1 MITEHALSH
10 VPTLDDPGI
19 RDQVVLAFKRTKA
32 RDLVKARAEELV
44 KEIEA
49 GLAKPEGERKTMSEI
64 LDGKTILGTPDSTVL
79 TMRQTLPF
87 SWMEQSMTPQ
97 MNFMQQPTAQLSS
110 IRFADEIA
118 GTIRY
123 AGPKFMQVIFED
135 IANDGVGVVPNDDF
149 SSYYVVQVLDRTA
162 SDASG
167 EEILEQQFLTEAKQF
182 GFRNGV
188 VASVVQNDVAGPT
201 ALEWEKNVWRKY
213 GIDPDARRDE

>member
-1 MITEHALSH
+1 
-10 VPTLDDPGI
+10 
-19 RDQVVLAFKRTKA
+19 
-32 RDLVKARAEELV
+32 V

-49 GLAKPEGERKTMSEI
+49 GLAKPEGEKKTMSET
-64 LDGKTILGTPDSTVL
+64 LDGKTILATPDSTVL

-97 MNFMQQPTAQLSS
+97 MNFMQQPTAELSS

-123 AGPKFMQVIFED
+123 AGPKFMQVVFED
-135 IANDGVGVVPNDDF
+135 IGNNGVGIVPNDDF
-149 SSYYVVQVLDRTA
+149 SSYYVVQVLDRTP
-162 SDASG
+162 SDTTG

-188 VASVVQNDVAGPT
+188 VASVIQNDVAGPT

-213 GIDPDARRDE
+213 GIDPDERRDD